1 MRLVMIGLALG
12 LLSPGA
18 GAQERTT
25 ADSFPFQSTPAPSQ
39 PHVISA
45 NEMHKPPSMRPIE
58 EALVRSGVSSVSTS
72 VSLIWDA
79 EGHVTNLKL
88 DTPTGSKLL
97 DKAIL
102 GWAAKLQLNAE
113 EPGEGTL
120 PMRMST
126 N

>member
-1 MRLVMIGLALG
+1 MRLVIIGLALG

-25 ADSFPFQSTPAPSQ
+25 ADFQSKTAPSQ
-39 PHVISA
+39 PHIISA
-45 NEMHKPPSMRPIE
+45 SEMHKPPTMRPIE

-79 EGHVTNLKL
+79 DGHVTNLKL
-88 DTPTGSKLL
+88 DEPTGSKLL

-120 PMRMST
+120 PMTMST